1 MTKKKKIIMLS
12 IILSIFLI
20 VMIIIAVTRKPKDDP
35 KLEVDPNYAIN
46 ETRYTK
52 EEEEI
57 ATEAEVESIIINGKE
72 ITHLERLTPEQH
84 AAKSEMYDKLHNRV
98 LQDET
103 KNKKVVTEEISEST
117 TKYDVFVSVTFS
129 DGTVET
135 YVVGYDATD
144 SHSFLRCTDLE
155 EYEYYNSDAN
165 CG

>member
-1 MTKKKKIIMLS
+1 MTKKKKIILIS
-12 IILSIFLI
+12 ILLSIFLI
-20 VMIIIAVTRKPKDDP
+20 VIIIIAVTRKTKEEPKA
-35 KLEVDPNYAIN
+35 EIDPNYAIN
-46 ETRYTK
+46 ETLDT
-52 EEEEI
+52 EEEEET
-57 ATEAEVESIIINGKE
+57 TEAEVESIIINDKE

-84 AAKSEMYDKLHNRV
+84 AAKAEMYDKLHSRIS
-98 LQDET
+98 QDET
-103 KNKKVVTEEISEST
+103 DSKKVVTEEISEST

-135 YVVGYDATD
+135 YVVGYDATQ